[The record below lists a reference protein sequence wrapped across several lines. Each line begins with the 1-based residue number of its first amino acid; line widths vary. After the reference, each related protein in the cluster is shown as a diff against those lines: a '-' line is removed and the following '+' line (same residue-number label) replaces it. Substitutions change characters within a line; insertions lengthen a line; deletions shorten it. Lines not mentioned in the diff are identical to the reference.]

1 MLTISQ
7 RMGVTPTRRAFT
19 LVELLVV
26 IAIIGIL
33 MAVMLPAIQA
43 SRETARRGQCVN
55 NLRVIGQALT
65 RYYGSY
71 ECFPAGVESEQ
82 GPIVS
87 EPRGRHVGWI
97 CPLLPYLDADVYYRK
112 LDLSEG
118 VYSPKNDEVRK
129 TVLPAVRCPSF
140 GRASISLDWAE
151 SNYAACYHDEEAP
164 IDTDRNG
171 AFVLNRWF
179 TQEDIADGLAFTLF
193 VSEKGAEPGELG
205 WASGTRATLRN
216 TATPPESW
224 FRLRAQS
231 DPSTQG
237 KDKKTQPEAPQTEAA
252 TKVGGFSSP
261 HPGVVQALMG
271 NGTVRPVVWTIDQTV
286 WKQMAHRCDGS
297 LPGTVTFP

>member
-1 MLTISQ
+1 MSTVSQ
-7 RMGVTPTRRAFT
+7 RMGITPVRRAFT

-43 SRETARRGQCVN
+43 SRETARRGQCGN

-82 GPIVS
+82 GPIVN

-112 LDLSEG
+112 LDLSES
-118 VYSPKNDEVRK
+118 VYSAKNEEVRK
-129 TVLPAVRCPSF
+129 TALPAVRCPSF
-140 GRASISLDWAE
+140 GRTSMSLEWAE

-164 IDTDRNG
+164 IDTARNG

-179 TQEDIADGLAFTLF
+179 TQDDITDGLAFTLF
-193 VSEKGAEPGELG
+193 VSEKGAETGELG

-216 TATPPESW
+216 TGTPPANW
-224 FRLRAQS
+224 LRLRAQL
-231 DPSTQG
+231 DQST
-237 KDKKTQPEAPQTEAA
+237 KDQDEKTQPETTPQSETVS
-252 TKVGGFSSP
+252 KVGGFSSA

-297 LPGTVTFP
+297 LPGG